1 MGKIGFLQEMMRRFR
16 RDQRGNVAL
25 LFGLTLVPMMGVVGV
40 AVDYSRASNARQ
52 ALSSAID
59 AAALMAARDAQK
71 LSDADVKT
79 RVAGWI
85 RDNLPPDVKE
95 GLVEPTITID
105 RTARTVQISAKVD
118 MPTTIAKIIGTNH
131 ILVASN
137 SRSTWG
143 TNKIELAL
151 ALDNTG
157 SMDSSGKMTALKLA
171 SKNLLKIMKEATI
184 ETDQIRVSIVPF
196 NTQVRLARSF
206 KDEPWM
212 RYGVTRD
219 VTCDRGMKN
228 CEYYNPI
235 GRYTVGVNDTTNLVC
250 TNNGRTCVDT
260 MTTASWAK
268 TGQGCV
274 ADRDKSYDTTDG
286 GAYSA
291 STQQYPAFWCL
302 QPSLAEIMPLS
313 SDWAALEA
321 RIDTMTPTGN
331 TNVTIGA
338 VWGWATLSPG
348 APFTEAK
355 PSSEPRLR
363 KYMILLTDGKNT
375 ENRFTGNVSDID
387 DRTKLACTN
396 IKAAGISLYTIRV
409 INGDEALL
417 KGCASEPSMYYNV
430 QNASELDPIF
440 KSIANEISQ
449 VRLTL

>member
-85 RDNLPPDVKE
+85 KDNLPPDVKE

-143 TNKIELAL
+143 TNTIELAL
-151 ALDNTG
+151 VLDNTG
-157 SMDSSGKMTALKLA
+157 SMKDDGKMDALKLA
-171 SKNLLKIMKEATI
+171 SNDLINVMEKAKDLSIA
-184 ETDQIRVSIVPF
+184 DQIRISIVPF
-196 NTQVRLARSF
+196 S
-206 KDEPWM
+206 
-212 RYGVTRD
+212 TRIVLD
-219 VTCDRGMKN
+219 TGLVSSSWLRWGMKLLDCSN
-228 CEYYNPI
+228 YSP
-235 GRYTVGVNDTTNLVC
+235 YTCRETSTRISKQN
-250 TNNGRTCVDT
+250 
-260 MTTASWAK
+260 WE
-268 TGQGCV
+268 GCV
-274 ADRDKSYDTTDG
+274 ADRDDPNDVTD
-286 GAYSA
+286 SD
-291 STQQYPAFWCL
+291 SSINPYPADFCDDFSPRGQASIL
-302 QPSLAEIMPLS
+302 PLTG
-313 SDWAALEA
+313 DWQALRA
-321 RIDTMTPTGN
+321 KVASMKPIGA

-338 VWGWATLSPG
+338 VWGMATLSPSE
-348 APFTEAK
+348 PFTQAK
-355 PSSEPRLR
+355 PASTPRLK
-363 KYMILLTDGKNT
+363 KYMILLTDGQNT
-375 ENRFTGNVSDID
+375 RSRFAGNGRTWNSNIDLRTAKACEN
-387 DRTKLACTN
+387 A
-396 IKAAGISLYTIRV
+396 KAAGITVYTIRV
-409 INGDEALL
+409 MDGNTTMLRN
-417 KGCASEPSMYYNV
+417 CATSKDMYYEV
-430 QNASELDPIF
+430 DNASQLGPVF
-440 KSIANEISQ
+440 KAIAAEISQ